1 MNIYEIIGSI
11 LAAFVVGLFYRLYPK
26 AKAWFEATTSK
37 ADQEKVR
44 QLVRSFARAAEQ
56 LFHDMDKDG
65 KYRNNYVQDQLS
77 ALGIKITAAILNMIE
92 AEVWEINTE
101 NKKAQVQD
109 KAIAAGGAGNG
120 NG

>member
-26 AKAWFEATTSK
+26 AKAWFEATASK

-56 LFHDMDKDG
+56 LFHDTDPTG
-65 KYRNNYVQDQLS
+65 AERNKFVREQLT
-77 ALGIKITAAILNMIE
+77 ALGIQITEAIINMIE

-101 NKKAQVQD
+101 SQKALVQA
-109 KAIAAGGAGNG
+109 KALTTGSEG
-120 NG
+120 

>member
-1 MNIYEIIGSI
+1 MSIYEIIGSL

-26 AKAWFEATTSK
+26 VKAWFEATASK

-56 LFHDMDKDG
+56 LFHDTDPTGAK
-65 KYRNNYVQDQLS
+65 RNKYVQEQLT
-77 ALGIKITAAILNMIE
+77 ALGIQITEAVINMIE

-101 NKKAQVQD
+101 TQKAQVQA
-109 KAIAAGGAGNG
+109 KALTTGGGEG
-120 NG
+120 